1 MTDTHTR
8 NEFENLAYI
17 EEIARLALADMRDD
31 DTAWAGL
38 TVSWSK
44 P

>member
-1 MTDTHTR
+1 MTTIETQ
-8 NEFENLAYI
+8 NEFAALAHI
-17 EEIARLALADMRDD
+17 EDIARLALVDIRDD
-31 DTAWAGL
+31 ATWNGL

>member
-1 MTDTHTR
+1 MNTQIQPDFAT
-8 NEFENLAYI
+8 LAHI
-17 EEIARLALADMRDD
+17 EDIARLALFDIRDD
-31 DTAWAGL
+31 DTWNGL